1 MVTVLQELEDPEGGE
16 LRGGEREATRDR
28 TLLHR
33 RAAVRRVLSYFI

>member
-1 MVTVLQELEDPEGGE
+1 MVTVLQGLEDPEGGE
-16 LRGGEREATRDR
+16 LGGEREATRNR